1 MSEKFPEP
9 GDLVILSVEEVKG
22 FGAKGKLVEYPGMEG
37 FVHIAEIA
45 TGWVKHI
52 RDYIKE
58 GQKTVCKVL
67 SVDKARNHAELSL
80 KRVNQH
86 QKREKISEWKNEQ
99 KASKLLEIVSK
110 NLGKSVEECNALFAD
125 DLRKKYGNLYDA
137 FEDAAST
144 DNWLPEVSAPWKGEF
159 ISVARSNIQV
169 SRVKIGGKL
178 EAYCLASDGISRIV
192 RAIDPDGE
200 MNVEVQYAGSPNYRV
215 TVSGE
220 NYKEAEE
227 ILKKYMDR
235 VESESKKLNVY
246 VEFTRY

>member
-1 MSEKFPEP
+1 MSEKYPEP

-22 FGAKGKLVEYPGMEG
+22 FGAKGKLVEYPGMDG

-67 SVDKARNHAELSL
+67 SVDKSRNHAELSL

-99 KASKLLEIVSK
+99 KALKLLEIVSQ
-110 NLGKSVEECNALFAD
+110 NIGKTVDECNALFAD
-125 DLRKKYGNLYDA
+125 DLRKRYGSLYDA
-137 FEDAAST
+137 FEDAAMT
-144 DNWLPEVSAPWKGEF
+144 ERWLPDVNGSWKEPF
-159 ISVARSNIQV
+159 VAVAKNNIQV

-178 EAYCLASDGISRIV
+178 EAYCLASDGIKRIV
-192 RAIDPDGE
+192 SAIDSDDE
-200 MNVEVQYAGSPNYRV
+200 KDVEVQYAGSPNYRV
-215 TVSGE
+215 TVTGE

-227 ILKKYMDR
+227 VLKKYVDHVMA
-235 VESESKKLNVY
+235 ESKKLNVY